1 VIEECGKKYN
11 FDSEDAK
18 RILDVEHLC
27 FNEYFSE
34 SSSSLKKVSKESKKV
49 FSKCI
54 PLPYSGVIVECNCDG
69 LSYNHGLYTQ
79 CENVKSGDRFCES
92 CDKEAKKNESGEPD
106 NGTIESRKAVD
117 VFDYVDSKGKS
128 ATVYM
133 KVMKKLK
140 LSKEEVLEE
149 GKKRNIFIDERHLEI
164 GELKRGRPKTV
175 GEKSPKGAKG
185 RPKKSKKTLELSENN
200 NEEDLFA
207 CLVAA
212 ANKEVSA
219 EDTVVEVSAEDTV
232 VEVSAEDTVVEV
244 SAEDTV
250 VEVSAEDTVV
260 EVSASV
266 EAQEAA
272 INDATVVKE
281 KVEKPKKELKEKVE
295 KPKKEPK
302 EKVEKPKKEPKEKD
316 KKEPKEKVEKPKKE
330 PKEKVE
336 KPKKEPKE
344 KDKKEPKEKVEK
356 PKKET
361 EEKPKEEEEA
371 DVVKRFEFEG
381 VKYLKSKKSGV
392 IYNMDQDVIGKWN
405 EKENKIDFNECE
417 SEEEEE
423 EYDED

>member
-1 VIEECGKKYN
+1 MSEKVLRVIVNSVIDECGKKYN
-11 FDSEDAK
+11 FDSEEAK
-18 RILDVEHLC
+18 RMVDGMC
-27 FNEYFSE
+27 FPE
-34 SSSSLKKVSKESKKV
+34 SSISKKS
-49 FSKCI
+49 SKSI
-54 PLPYSGVIVECNCDG
+54 PLPYSDVVVECNCDG

-79 CENVKSGDRFCES
+79 CENVKSGDRYCCS

-106 NGTIESRKAVD
+106 YGTIQLRKAVD
-117 VFDYVDSKGKS
+117 IFEYVDSKGKS
-128 ATVYM
+128 PIAYM

-149 GKKRNIFIDERHLEI
+149 AKKRNIFVDERHLEI

-175 GEKSPKGAKG
+175 IEKSPKGAKG
-185 RPKKSKKTLELSENN
+185 RPKKSKKTLELTENN
-200 NEEDLFA
+200 NEEEDLFA
-207 CLVAA
+207 SLVAA
-212 ANKEVSA
+212 ASKEASK
-219 EDTVVEVSAEDTV
+219 EDTIMASKEDTIMA
-232 VEVSAEDTVVEV
+232 SKEDTIMA
-244 SAEDTV
+244 SKEDTIM
-250 VEVSAEDTVV
+250 
-260 EVSASV
+260 ASE
-266 EAQEAA
+266 EAV
-272 INDATVVKE
+272 NDATVVKE
-281 KVEKPKKELKEKVE
+281 KVEKP
-295 KPKKEPK
+295 
-302 EKVEKPKKEPKEKD
+302 

-344 KDKKEPKEKVEK
+344 KVEKPKKEPKEKVEKPKKEPKEKVEKPKKEPKEKVEKPKKEPKEKVEK

-361 EEKPKEEEEA
+361 EEEA

-392 IYNMDQDVIGKWN
+392 IYNMEQDVVGKWN